1 MTSNAIDHSIGRK
14 IKMRRTLLGL
24 TQYDLAKLVSLS
36 FQQVQKYESG
46 QNQMTAKRLV
56 QFANVLGVDV
66 EFFFQDSQPV
76 RGNAEYASLA
86 EGNSEGFIHEGD
98 VLNRELLELFRAFRS
113 ISSPEVRRSILEM
126 TRSIAHSQQAL
137 AEAEAEIE
145 KIA

>member
-1 MTSNAIDHSIGRK
+1 MPSNAIDHSIGRK

-66 EFFFQDSQPV
+66 DFFFQ
-76 RGNAEYASLA
+76 NAERAASNSNYASLGEDKA
-86 EGNSEGFIHEGD
+86 NGFLHEED
-98 VLNRELLELFRAFRS
+98 VFNRELLELFRAFRS
-113 ISSPEVRRSILEM
+113 ISSPEIRRSILELA
-126 TRSIAHSQQAL
+126 RAVGQSQP
-137 AEAEAEIE
+137 AETEAD
-145 KIA
+145 A

>member
-1 MTSNAIDHSIGRK
+1 MPSNAIDQTIGRK

-66 EFFFQDSQPV
+66 DFFFQDGPRSS
-76 RGNAEYASLA
+76 EYSALS
-86 EGNSEGFIHEGD
+86 EDGSEGFIHEED
-98 VLNRELLELFRAFRS
+98 VFNRELLELFRAFRS
-113 ISSPEVRRSILEM
+113 IQNPEVRRSILELA
-126 TRSIAHSQQAL
+126 RAVVQSQQSDTSS
-137 AEAEAEIE
+137 
-145 KIA
+145 